1 MLEDCTGARIMVALN
16 GGITEDEERELVR
29 VILLHVLDGDAI
41 IDSPSA
47 LAANDGVIVY
57 R

>member
-1 MLEDCTGARIMVALN
+1 MEDCTGARIMVALN